1 MTDPDPLA
9 PEPAVTDPAPLA
21 WPDLQDWLAADPGL
35 LPDGTPSVPA
45 LFVDLD
51 APGTPA
57 QAAALLQAAAPVHA
71 AAVARPRVQTVGRP
85 SVVAAVSPAAIGPRV
100 LIGLAERAV
109 RPDLAPLTGALA
121 CTLVT
126 VSRDPQPLAVAAVP
140 DLGPPI
146 RAIAAAAAA
155 TPKAAVTLVRLLQ
168 LTSAVPAE
176 QGLVAESLAYSMLLA
191 GPEFARWLTARPV
204 RPPAPVPADPVLLD
218 RVGDELRVT
227 LNDPA
232 RHNCFSRHIRDGL
245 AAALDLALADLSIT
259 TIRLDGRGPSFCS
272 GGDLDEFGTTPDVAA
287 AHLIRLDRSVAA
299 RAERCRDRLRPVLHG
314 ACIGAGLELPSFAAR
329 VEARDDA
336 YFQLP
341 ELSLGLIPGAGGT
354 VSLPRRIGRWRTAY
368 LALSGLRLDLPTAL
382 TWGLVDAR
390 IPA

>member
-1 MTDPDPLA
+1 MTTPA
-9 PEPAVTDPAPLA
+9 PPAPGPPATDPAPLA
-21 WPDLQDWLAADPGL
+21 WPDLRDWLAADPGL

-57 QAAALLQAAAPVHA
+57 QAAALVQAAAPVHA
-71 AAVARPRVQTVGRP
+71 AAMARPAVRTVGRVP
-85 SVVAAVSPAAIGPRV
+85 VVAAVSPAAIGHRV
-100 LIGLAERAV
+100 LIGLAERTV

-126 VSRDPQPLAVAAVP
+126 GSRGPQPPALAAVP

-155 TPKAAVTLVRLLQ
+155 APKAAVTLVRLLQ
-168 LTSAVPAE
+168 LTSDVPVE

-191 GPEFARWLTARPV
+191 GPEFTRWLAARPT
-204 RPPAPVPADPVLLD
+204 RPPAPVPAEPVLLD
-218 RVGDELRVT
+218 RDGDELHVT

-245 AAALDLALADLSIT
+245 VAALDLALADPSIT

-272 GGDLDEFGTTPDVAA
+272 GGDLGEFGTTPDVAA
-287 AHLIRLDRSVAA
+287 AHLIRLERSVAA

-314 ACIGAGLELPSFAAR
+314 ACIGAGLEIPSFATW
-329 VEARDDA
+329 VQARDDA
-336 YFQLP
+336 FFQLP
-341 ELSLGLIPGAGGT
+341 ELSMGLIPGAGGT

-390 IPA
+390 VT

>member
-9 PEPAVTDPAPLA
+9 PLA
-21 WPDLQDWLAADPGL
+21 WPDLRDWLAADPGL

-51 APGTPA
+51 APGTAA
-57 QAAALLQAAAPVHA
+57 QAAALVQAAAPVHA
-71 AAVARPRVQTVGRP
+71 AAVTRPRVQTVGRP

-100 LIGLAERAV
+100 LIGLAEGAV
-109 RPDLAPLTGALA
+109 RPDLAALTGALA
-121 CTLVT
+121 CTLVAGT
-126 VSRDPQPLAVAAVP
+126 GRDPLPPALAAVP
-140 DLGPPI
+140 DLGLSV
-146 RAIAAAAAA
+146 RAIAATAAAA
-155 TPKAAVTLVRLLQ
+155 PKAAVTLVRLLQ
-168 LTSAVPAE
+168 LTSSVPAE

-191 GPEFARWLTARPV
+191 GPEFARWLAARPV

-245 AAALDLALADLSIT
+245 IEALDLALADPSIT

-287 AHLIRLDRSVAA
+287 AHLIRTERSVAA
-299 RAERCRDRLRPVLHG
+299 RAERCRDRLRPILHG

-329 VEARDDA
+329 VEARDDT